1 MIEFFLVLISRHH
14 YMNDKSYLKQDIFL
28 QLQNYSFNFQDKRF
42 DIDIVPINDTQWF
55 YELYEDKDSLYI
67 IVPFEVGAKDALKV
81 FYPRSAYDTQI
92 RELQVQ
98 LVIQFLLFSLL
109 GVLFAL
115 VAAFYS
121 LKPLRDS
128 VLTLEEFIKDII
140 HDLNTPVTSMLIN
153 LKLIE
158 SKNDEI
164 EGISLAAKNIGML
177 YQNLDSYL
185 RKEELYQENFS
196 LQALVEEQVNFF
208 QPLYSYL
215 RWDVEIEEILLHTD
229 KKVFTRILYNLLSNA
244 CKYNIRNGSIVIR
257 MQGSTLLIQNDS
269 HGIKN
274 PERLFERFYKESER
288 GLGIGLHIV
297 DKLCKTL
304 NISKSLSIKSKKVIF
319 SLDLQLLTLK

>member
-1 MIEFFLVLISRHH
+1 MIEFFLVLIVRHH

-28 QLQNYSFNFQDKRF
+28 QLQNYSFNFKDKRF

-55 YELYEDKDSLYI
+55 YELYEDNKSLYI

-185 RKEELYQENFS
+185 RKEELHQENFS

-215 RWDVEIEEILLHTD
+215 RWDVEIEEILLNTD